1 MIPQS
6 MNPNPTRMKTTIR
19 LAVFMPL
26 AALLLSGCAA
36 ARHTTYIDPQFDFGS
51 IERVAV
57 IPFENLSSDQGSGKY
72 VTRLFFTELLA
83 QKVFDLVEP
92 GEVSAYIASHQ
103 GMSDK
108 TAELSIEQIKDM
120 AKSLNV
126 QGIIFGSVGESSELR
141 SGNMS
146 THVVSIDARMVNTET
161 GSTVWSSSVNTSG
174 PGVFARL
181 MGIGEK
187 TRGNASR
194 GAVQK
199 LIGSL
204 VR

>member
-1 MIPQS
+1 
-6 MNPNPTRMKTTIR
+6 MKTILR
-19 LAVFMPL
+19 IACMLSL
-26 AALLLSGCAA
+26 AALLLAGCAA

-92 GEVSAYIASHQ
+92 GEVSAYLASHS

-108 TAELSIEQIKDM
+108 NAEMSVEQIKDM
-120 AKSLNV
+120 AKTLNV
-126 QGIIFGSVGESSELR
+126 QGIIFGSVGESSEVR
-141 SGNMS
+141 NGNLS

-161 GSTVWSSSVNTSG
+161 GSTVWTSSVNTTG
-174 PGVFARL
+174 PGALSRL
-181 MGIGEK
+181 FGVGEK
-187 TRGNASR
+187 TRGNAARS
-194 GAVQK
+194 AVQK
-199 LIGSL
+199 LIGTL
-204 VR
+204 IR